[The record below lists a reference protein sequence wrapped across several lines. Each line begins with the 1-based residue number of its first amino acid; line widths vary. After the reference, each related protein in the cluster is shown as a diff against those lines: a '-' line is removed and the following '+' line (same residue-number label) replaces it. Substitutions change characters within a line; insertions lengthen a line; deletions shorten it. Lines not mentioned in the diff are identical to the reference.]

1 MLRYPNINPDLIH
14 IGPITIRWYGIMYA
28 LGFLASYFLISRQ
41 KRAREL
47 GLQGAMLQ
55 NLIFYL
61 ALGLVIGARFGY
73 VLLYQYMNLGDY
85 LRHPLEIIAVWH
97 GGMSFHGGLVGAL
110 LAGILFCRRHHLPL
124 WKVGDTV
131 IVTAPIGLG
140 LGRLGNFINGELYGR
155 PSTVP
160 WAMVFPMAG
169 PLPRHPS
176 QLYEAALEGVVL
188 FVILWKLKDREY
200 RPGAMVCLFLG
211 GYGILR
217 FVAEFFRA
225 PDPQLGLFWG
235 IFSMGQILCS
245 AMVLGAIILWMILPK
260 APKPCSGNRPDKRRP
275 RT

>member
-1 MLRYPNINPDLIH
+1 MLRYPNINPDLIE
-14 IGPITIRWYGIMYA
+14 IGPVKIRWYGIMYA
-28 LGFLASYFLISRQ
+28 LGFLASYFLIKKQR
-41 KRAREL
+41 RAREL

-61 ALGLVIGARFGY
+61 AFGLVIGARLGY

-85 LRHPLEIIAVWH
+85 LRDPLEIIAVWH
-97 GGMSFHGGLVGAL
+97 GGMSFHGGLAGGL
-110 LAGILFCRRHHLPL
+110 LAGIFYCRRHHLPL

-155 PSTVP
+155 PSNVP

-176 QLYEAALEGVVL
+176 QLYEAALEGVLL
-188 FVILWKLKDREY
+188 FLILWKLKDREY
-200 RPGAMVCLFLG
+200 RPGTMVCLFLG
-211 GYGILR
+211 GYGVFR
-217 FVAEFFRA
+217 FIAEFFRE

-235 IFSMGQILCS
+235 ILSMGQILCS
-245 AMVLGAIILWMILPK
+245 AMILGAIILWVVLPK
-260 APKPCSGNRPDKRRP
+260 APSLFSGNCPDKRRP
-275 RT
+275 RA